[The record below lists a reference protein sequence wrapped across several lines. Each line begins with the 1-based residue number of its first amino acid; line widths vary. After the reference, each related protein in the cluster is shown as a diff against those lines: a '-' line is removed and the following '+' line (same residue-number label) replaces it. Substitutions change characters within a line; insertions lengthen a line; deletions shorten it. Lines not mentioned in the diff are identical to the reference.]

1 MRSYRRQGACGRWGI
16 RVGLCGLG
24 YVWARGAFAREPRS
38 PACACRGGST
48 RELVFRCLYLLLGV
62 GLCIMSVCV
71 TLRSLGSGRL
81 FGPPVGL
88 PGPVGFVLWA
98 PGSSVR
104 LCFQVLYLYF
114 VFARGALIR
123 CTLQLGARLTLRVMS
138 RACLY
143 SSGCGWWRKKRRLN
157 FMLKIIKSC

>member
-1 MRSYRRQGACGRWGI
+1 MHHRCVATGGRVRGAAGAVSGALWAWI
-16 RVGLCGLG
+16 
-24 YVWARGAFAREPRS
+24 VWARGTFAREPRS

-48 RELVFRCLYLLLGV
+48 RELVFRCLYLQLGV

-114 VFARGALIR
+114 AFARGALIR

-143 SSGCGWWRKKRRLN
+143 SSGCGWWWARKKL
-157 FMLKIIKSC
+157 SCA